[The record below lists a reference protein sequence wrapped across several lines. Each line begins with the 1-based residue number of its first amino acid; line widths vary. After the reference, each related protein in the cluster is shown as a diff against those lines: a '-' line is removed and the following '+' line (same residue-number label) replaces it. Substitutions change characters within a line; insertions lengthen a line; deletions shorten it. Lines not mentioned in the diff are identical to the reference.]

1 MSPRHVWA
9 APLLPPWE
17 ALGHTCTALRED
29 PRLPPPRVAPS
40 TPTRAGPHNAPWAPT
55 AWGGRGRGGRWH
67 LCPMPAAVPVQG
79 LENLPLAVSSPPE
92 DLPSSTGHQPL
103 LARGSP
109 PLYPLLSAF
118 GSKCSSCVFPSHLLD
133 RELPG
138 GRDSNESSPGFC
150 PGTTG
155 GGGSSR
161 AAGWV
166 GKPGLGA
173 FSQERPSHQ
182 ENVSSSSLWKSL
194 NKEAGG
200 SMGTVDV
207 TGSSQ
212 NPGDKRKDSKYK
224 FTKLKVP
231 SLWLSPGNKGIRSW
245 RDLPGWTAGRK
256 PIMILHHS
264 PPPPWRTPTTRSH
277 VASRITPQGPRKA
290 GSPPDCHRRRRKRG
304 RNPGASK
311 VSGVCPVLVLKTV
324 GWAAGVAQ
332 RVEAFAFGSG
342 LGISGSWDR
351 ALHRALCLAV
361 RLLPFLSL
369 PASLLMISVK

>member
-1 MSPRHVWA
+1 MWGPSQDPEIMTRAEGRGLTEHKPHHGVTVISLDTCLSQHLACGILFLLYHLACWLVCPLSSVRHA
-9 APLLPPWE
+9 GEKQPIRRT
-17 ALGHTCTALRED
+17 GSRRSRTALSFVEGCKRTLGTD
-29 PRLPPPRVAPS
+29 PPHLEGTVSHPS
-40 TPTRAGPHNAPWAPT
+40 R
-55 AWGGRGRGGRWH
+55 
-67 LCPMPAAVPVQG
+67 
-79 LENLPLAVSSPPE
+79 
-92 DLPSSTGHQPL
+92 
-103 LARGSP
+103 
-109 PLYPLLSAF
+109 
-118 GSKCSSCVFPSHLLD
+118 
-133 RELPG
+133 
-138 GRDSNESSPGFC
+138 
-150 PGTTG
+150 
-155 GGGSSR
+155 
-161 AAGWV
+161 V

-245 RDLPGWTAGRK
+245 RDFPGRTAGHK

-304 RNPGASK
+304 RSPGASK
-311 VSGVCPVLVLKTV
+311 VSGVRPVLVLKTV

-342 LGISGSWDR
+342 HDLWVLGWSPASGS
-351 ALHRALCLAV
+351 
-361 RLLPFLSL
+361 LLGGKTASL
-369 PASLLMISVK
+369 PLSACLSVYL